1 MQSLCFWQFHMES
14 MHSWLPGFHFQCIC
28 FIYAGFPHLIT
39 VNNITVCPL
48 SFSSLWRKYHR
59 LIWIHPVSKLS
70 SPLPTQ
76 QGLRLVHHC
85 APWLCHLISLHQVSL
100 SCGLACVYWKHVVSQ
115 TKNRKETLGIVN
127 IAVLSRINIQE
138 MNKTQL
144 IQHEKIYSINNK
156 REFFCIS
163 YINKRLCFSQ
173 NRFSRKVC
181 FHLRFKSK
189 DKVERYR
196 DYRFCHWGLF
206 HSQFSLMLFFHPW
219 STPKELLLQTPLWS
233 EIIQL
238 VSAHVDYNLH
248 SWSSPLFSGLFGFVV
263 QVMQNL

>member
-1 MQSLCFWQFHMES
+1 

-127 IAVLSRINIQE
+127 IAVLSRINIRE

-144 IQHEKIYSINNK
+144 IQHEKIYLSII
-156 REFFCIS
+156 REKFFVYPTLIKGS
-163 YINKRLCFSQ
+163 VSVRIVSPG
-173 NRFSRKVC
+173 
-181 FHLRFKSK
+181 KSVSTCVLK
-189 DKVERYR
+189 ARIK
-196 DYRFCHWGLF
+196 
-206 HSQFSLMLFFHPW
+206 W
-219 STPKELLLQTPLWS
+219 SVT
-233 EIIQL
+233 EIIVFAIGDCFIL
-238 VSAHVDYNLH
+238 NFH
-248 SWSSPLFSGLFGFVV
+248 
-263 QVMQNL
+263 